1 MLVSTALLSLLLCV
15 MQQTL
20 TSLALTVTMFYRGFI
35 LSWLKV
41 CENKHCG
48 RLGCRNKRILCSK
61 LADWRL
67 SPVLRLVMRLDHR
80 CRCCMR
86 RLAIKLSLMSSK
98 SVINLCAQNFFFFY
112 FGYNDV
118 SIAIACKKAALVGL
132 YRLKARL
139 D

>member
-41 CENKHCG
+41 CENKYCG

-67 SPVLRLVMRLDHR
+67 TVLRLEMRLDHR
-80 CRCCMR
+80 FRCCMR
-86 RLAIKLSLMSSK
+86 RLAIKLSLTSSK
-98 SVINLCAQNFFFFY
+98 SVINLCAQNFFY

-118 SIAIACKKAALVGL
+118 SIAIACKKKRRWWA
-132 YRLKARL
+132 YT